1 MTALD
6 EMVNP
11 RSGAS
16 VGDTFIYSVPAEV
29 ARAAPAELARLQAI
43 EEHVNEAV
51 EKITDWKDKA
61 YPLGIFPEP
70 DFERAHELLTAGGM
84 SLDAVSASAIRF
96 ALSRVCEI
104 LAACLPRQA
113 ALEGQTE

>member
-16 VGDTFIYSVPAEV
+16 VDDTFIYSVPAEV

-43 EEHVNEAV
+43 EEQVNEAI
-51 EKITDWKDKA
+51 EKITEWKDKA
-61 YPLGIFPEP
+61 YPLDIFPEP
-70 DFERAHELLTAGGM
+70 DLKKAHELLTAGGM
-84 SLDAVSASAIRF
+84 SLDIVSASCFRSV
-96 ALSRVCEI
+96 LGRVCEI
-104 LAACLPRQA
+104 LAA
-113 ALEGQTE
+113 ALKKERDDT